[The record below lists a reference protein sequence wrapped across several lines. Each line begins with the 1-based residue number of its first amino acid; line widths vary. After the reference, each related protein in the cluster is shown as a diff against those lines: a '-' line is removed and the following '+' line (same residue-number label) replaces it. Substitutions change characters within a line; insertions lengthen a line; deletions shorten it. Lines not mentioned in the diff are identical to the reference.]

1 MMMTTAM
8 KVAGMRSAAL
18 VAALTLISM
27 PAPASAESLREA
39 LAKAYATSPELLG

>member
-1 MMMTTAM
+1 MLMLAAA
-8 KVAGMRSAAL
+8 KVAGVRSASL

-39 LAKAYATSPELLG
+39 LAKAYATSP